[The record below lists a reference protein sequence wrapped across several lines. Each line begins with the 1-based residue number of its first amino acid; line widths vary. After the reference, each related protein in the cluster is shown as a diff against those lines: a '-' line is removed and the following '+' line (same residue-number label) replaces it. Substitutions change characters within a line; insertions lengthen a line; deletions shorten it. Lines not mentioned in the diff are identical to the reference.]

1 MDCKINTYNLNQ
13 NENIFYIFEIKV
25 KDIEGVKH
33 TIRRIKQKK
42 EDNLINLTDEI
53 NKINY
58 FKVIVFDVNDPTN
71 IITLKKYKQ

>member
-1 MDCKINTYNLNQ
+1 M
-13 NENIFYIFEIKV
+13 
-25 KDIEGVKH
+25 KH
-33 TIRRIKQKK
+33 TIRRIKQK

-71 IITLKKYKQ
+71 IITLKNINNKQIIIKHDNLLFNINNEDFININYKFIN